1 MDFRNSDMFAYRRK
15 KHSTIFAIPEKT
27 RRKKV
32 AINWRPYLWGVLIIL
47 ALLGLLYLLIFSPVL
62 KIKKWSVESFNFT
75 LAAQGRE
82 TADKFFR
89 EKIWKFFPQNNWLIF
104 SGHNLSSRLLSA
116 YPEAKNV
123 SINKDILKGIKITII
138 GRSPAAIWCD
148 SLAIPVSESIDAT
161 STQAVIALPQSEKCF
176 FTDDEG
182 LLYHEAPEIFG
193 TGLPTFFG
201 NSEQDFILGEHAVA
215 SSTVQFAGQ
224 LKKQLREIG
233 IDLPGFMMGAS
244 GSKDLV
250 AFTDEGWAA
259 YFNMDRP
266 LQSQVKVLGALL
278 NGEIKEKRTG
288 LKYVDLRLAGKVY
301 YK

>member
-15 KHSTIFAIPEKT
+15 KRSTIFAIPAKP
-27 RRKKV
+27 RHKKV
-32 AINWRPYLWGVLIIL
+32 AINWRAWLWGAFIAFALMGLI
-47 ALLGLLYLLIFSPVL
+47 YLLIFSPVL
-62 KIKKWSVESFNFT
+62 KIKKWSVESSNFSS
-75 LAAQGRE
+75 AAQSQE
-82 TADKFFR
+82 IADQFFR
-89 EKIWKFFPQNNWLIF
+89 EKIWKIIPRDNWLIF

-123 SINKDILKGIKITII
+123 SINKDVIKGIKIII
-138 GRSPAAIWCD
+138 TGRSPAAIWCD

-161 STQAVIALPQSEKCF
+161 STQAVVALPQSEKCF
-176 FTDDEG
+176 FTDGEG

-224 LKKQLREIG
+224 LKKQLRETG
-233 IDLPGFMMGAS
+233 IDLTGFMAGEN
-244 GSKDLV
+244 GSQDLI

-266 LQSQVKVLGALL
+266 FQSQVKVLDALL
-278 NGEIKEKRTG
+278 NGEIKDKRAG
-288 LKYVDLRLAGKVY
+288 LKYVD
-301 YK
+301 